1 MDIRVGRFALPDT
14 GSGRLLAAAGLA
26 LMGACSTIATTSP
39 QGERTVRTRAEFERY
54 VEQVFR
60 YQNLVGNDLIARAGF
75 DEKVPPALVEAEE
88 HMVRSCQALN
98 AVVIARAED
107 RDPGLA
113 LKRDLTRT
121 IAACDQAAHAVG
133 RLLQTDRPTAS
144 VDTASHL

>member
-1 MDIRVGRFALPDT
+1 MDIRIGRFAPPDAA
-14 GSGRLLAAAGLA
+14 SGRLLTAAGLA
-26 LMGACSTIATTSP
+26 LIAACSTVTTVSP
-39 QGERTVRTRAEFERY
+39 QGERTVRTREEFEDY

-60 YQNLVGNDLIARAGF
+60 YQNLVGNDLIARA
-75 DEKVPPALVEAEE
+75 DSDQVMPPALVEADE

-113 LKRDLTRT
+113 LKRELART

-133 RLLQTDRPTAS
+133 RLLQTDRPTAI